1 MLPFGL
7 ILGLTLLMSPDAGA
21 APPQAAKSGRPQATA
36 GTAPTA
42 KSRGLKSYGNLP
54 LRFELN
60 RGQTDSQV
68 KFLSRGSGYTV
79 FLTPQEIVLSLQA
92 GKSKDKSQK
101 AKGKNGEN
109 LTEALTTNGNP
120 RLQSVLRMRLI
131 GSSPAPDVRGLDQLP
146 GKSNYFRG
154 SDPRQWQTNVPSFS
168 RVRYGGLYPGVDLLY
183 YGNEGRLEYDFVV
196 APGADPNAIRFVL
209 EAGNSDSDVGPLTP
223 GPSPVGRGWPGGPG
237 EGALRV
243 EPNGD
248 LVIATK
254 GGEVRFLKPVVY
266 QPKSSAGTAEKPEF
280 RIQNSE
286 FLDGRYKLLAGNQVR
301 FEIPAYDKSKPLV
314 IDPVLTYSTYL
325 GGANGDIGYG
335 VAVDADGNAYVTGST
350 GSTNFPTGTPLQAA
364 TGGDFDLFVAKLNP
378 TGTALAYSTYLG
390 GAGFDRGTAIA
401 VDALG
406 NAYLTGVTTSGNFPT
421 TTGAFQTTFGGGT
434 CGTTA
439 CSDAF
444 VTKLNPA
451 GSALVYSTYLGGSDS
466 DSGQG
471 IALDDSGNAY
481 VTGSTLSTIFPTAA
495 PLQATGNGGADA
507 FVTKVNPDGTGL
519 VYSTYLG
526 GTDGDFGQAIAVNT
540 AGNAY
545 VTGYTFSTNL
555 PTVNPYKA
563 ANAGSADVFVAELD
577 AAGSALVYSTYFG
590 GAGVDR
596 AFALALDESG
606 DVFITGDTVS
616 SLDFPVTAGAYQ
628 TTFGGGT
635 CGAAPCSDAFIAEL
649 DPAGSSLL
657 YSTFLGGSNNDSG
670 SAIALDSAGRVFVTG
685 STFSDNFPSFDA
697 LQTSFGGGVCGS
709 NPCSDAFITVL
720 NPADSTLLYSTF
732 LGGNQ
737 TDFGQAIALDAT
749 SNAFVTGSTA
759 SPTFPATVGVVQVAR
774 GGNTPT
780 GDAFLVK
787 IGPADSAA
795 VALSPQKL
803 AFADQATGFT
813 TAAQT
818 VTLTNSGS
826 LALSISSIEAHGDFG
841 VAGTTTCGPTVA
853 AGGETCAINVTFT
866 PTATGDRTGDVTI
879 TDSAGGS
886 PHVIPLTGKGVTPA
900 PAATL
905 DPLTL
910 EFEDQ
915 TYNTTSA
922 AQTITLTNSGTADL
936 TITAIAITGDFAQTN
951 TCPVTPA
958 TLAVAASCTFT
969 VTFKPT
975 SSGARTGTLT
985 ITDNGSNAVSGIHT
999 ASLKGTGI
1007 AVFTVSSTTTTTI
1020 VTRGTDSTTFTVKA
1034 EGPADFTS
1042 SITLACGSV
1051 GSASCAFNPT
1061 TIKVG
1066 ETSTLTVSSL
1076 KQLTSASLAFI
1087 VTGTFET
1094 QVTSLDFTINFA
1106 DFSLTPDPTFGTI
1119 TSGDSK
1125 KFTLTLTPTYGF
1137 TGSASFTCGNLPAES
1152 TCTFAPTTVT
1162 LDGTNTAT
1170 VEVTV
1175 QTTVRRTANAP
1186 PRPGLP
1192 WPWVG
1197 AMLLIAG
1204 LMKLGLRKGRRAART
1219 VLLAAVLLAMLFL
1232 TSCQENYYNFRG
1244 TLPGTY
1250 SVVFSGKVGDVTH
1263 STFVN
1268 LTVN

>member
-1 MLPFGL
+1 MLPLGL

-21 APPQAAKSGRPQATA
+21 APPKAAKSGRPEATA
-36 GTAPTA
+36 GTASTA
-42 KSRGLKSYGNLP
+42 KSRGLQSYGNLP

-68 KFLSRGSGYTV
+68 KFLSRGSGYTT
-79 FLTPQEIVLSLQA
+79 FLTASEAVL
-92 GKSKDKSQK
+92 
-101 AKGKNGEN
+101 
-109 LTEALTTNGNP
+109 
-120 RLQSVLRMRLI
+120 VLRSQES
-131 GSSPAPDVRGLDQLP
+131 GVRSQNGKAETERRKTTQSFTMKFVGANPEAKVVGLDELP

-254 GGEVRFLKPVVY
+254 GGEVRFLKPFVY
-266 QPKSSAGTAEKPEF
+266 QPKSSAGTVG
-280 RIQNSE
+280 NSE
-286 FLDGRYKLLAGNQVR
+286 SLDGRYKLLAGNQVR

-314 IDPVLTYSTYL
+314 IDPVLIYSTYL
-325 GGANGDIGYG
+325 GGANGDVGYG

-350 GSTNFPTGTPLQAA
+350 GSTNFPTATPLQAA
-364 TGGDFDLFVAKLNP
+364 TGGDFDIFVAKVNP
-378 TGTALAYSTYLG
+378 TGTALVYSTYLG
-390 GAGFDRGTAIA
+390 GAGFDRSTSIA
-401 VDALG
+401 VDSLG

-421 TTGAFQTTFGGGT
+421 TTGAFQTAFGGGT

-481 VTGSTLSTIFPTAA
+481 VTGSTLSTIFPTAT
-495 PLQATGNGGADA
+495 PLQATGGGGADA

-526 GTDGDFGQAIAVNT
+526 GTDGDFGQAIAVNA
-540 AGNAY
+540 AGNAF

-555 PTVNPYKA
+555 PTINPYKA

-596 AFALALDESG
+596 AFALALDASG
-606 DVFITGDTVS
+606 DAFITGDTVS

-635 CGAAPCSDAFIAEL
+635 CGASPCSDAFIAEL

-657 YSTFLGGSNNDSG
+657 YSTFLGGSKNDSG
-670 SAIALDSAGRVFVTG
+670 SAIALVSTGQVFVTG
-685 STFSDNFPSFDA
+685 NTFSDNFPILRP
-697 LQTSFGGGVCGS
+697 LQTAFGGGVCGA
-709 NPCSDAFITVL
+709 NPCSDAFITAL
-720 NPADSTLLYSTF
+720 DPTGSTLVYSTF

-737 TDFGQAIALDAT
+737 TDFGQAIALDAS

-759 SPTFPATVGVVQVAR
+759 SPTFPATVGVIQVAR
-774 GGNTPT
+774 GGTSPT
-780 GDAFLVK
+780 GDAFLIK
-787 IGPADSAA
+787 IGPADAPA

-803 AFADQATGFT
+803 AFTDEATGFT
-813 TAAQT
+813 SAEQM

-826 LALSISSIEAHGDFG
+826 SALSISNIEAHGDFG
-841 VAGTTTCGPTVA
+841 VTGSTTCGTSVA
-853 AGGETCAINVTFT
+853 EGGATCTIGVTFT
-866 PTATGDRTGDVTI
+866 PTTTGDKTGDVTI
-879 TDSAGGS
+879 TDDAGGS
-886 PHVIPLTGKGVTPA
+886 PHVIALTGKGVTPA

-922 AQTITLTNSGTADL
+922 AQTITLTNSGTAAL
-936 TITAIAITGDFAQTN
+936 TITAIAISGDFAQTN

-1076 KQLTSASLAFI
+1076 KQLTAASLAFI

-1137 TGSASFTCGNLPAES
+1137 TGSASFTCANLPAES

-1175 QTTVRRTANAP
+1175 QTTVRTTANAP

-1197 AMLLIAG
+1197 AMLLLAG

-1232 TSCQENYYNFRG
+1232 SSCQENYYNFRG

-1263 STFVN
+1263 STFVS